1 VVGSPPE
8 IGYALPGTTKEPAM
22 KSPML
27 SFAAAVAALLPALT
41 AAQTIVDEW
50 PNVKAPPAPALK
62 PVTVDPKTTA
72 LLMLDFVPPTC
83 GTRPRCM
90 ASLPTMKKLLEQAR
104 ASGMPVAHSVTG
116 TTKAEDI
123 LKDVAPQAGEPV
135 VQASVDKFRNTE
147 LEKFLK
153 DKGVQTVI
161 VTGTA
166 AHGAVLNTATGAVL
180 RGMKVILPVD
190 GVTASDTFTEQYV
203 AWHMVNAPAVGPNTT
218 LTKTEL
224 LKF

>member
-1 VVGSPPE
+1 
-8 IGYALPGTTKEPAM
+8 M
-22 KSPML
+22 KSPLMHLAAALAAFIPTL
-27 SFAAAVAALLPALT
+27 SFAT
-41 AAQTIVDEW
+41 TIIDEW
-50 PNVKAPPAPALK
+50 PSVKAPPAPALK

-83 GTRPRCM
+83 GARPRCM
-90 ASLPTMKKLLEQAR
+90 ASLPAMKKLLEQAR

-135 VQASVDKFRNTE
+135 VQASVDKFRNTD

-166 AHGAVLNTATGAVL
+166 AHGAVLNTATAAVL

-218 LTKTEL
+218 LTKSDL

>member
-1 VVGSPPE
+1 
-8 IGYALPGTTKEPAM
+8 M
-22 KSPML
+22 KSPLMHL
-27 SFAAAVAALLPALT
+27 AAAVAALVPALSF
-41 AAQTIVDEW
+41 AATIIDEW

-83 GTRPRCM
+83 GARPRCM
-90 ASLPTMKKLLEQAR
+90 ASLPAMKKLLEQAR

-166 AHGAVLNTATGAVL
+166 AHGAVLNTATAAVL

-190 GVTASDTFTEQYV
+190 GMSANDPFPEQYV
-203 AWHMVNAPAVGPNTT
+203 AWHLTNAPVIGPNVT
-218 LTKTEL
+218 LTKFDL

>member
-1 VVGSPPE
+1 
-8 IGYALPGTTKEPAM
+8 M
-22 KSPML
+22 KSPLMHV
-27 SFAAAVAALLPALT
+27 AAALAALVPALSN
-41 AAQTIVDEW
+41 AQTIVDEW

-90 ASLPTMKKLLEQAR
+90 ASLPAMKKLLEQAR

-218 LTKTEL
+218 LTKVEL

>member
-1 VVGSPPE
+1 MKT
-8 IGYALPGTTKEPAM
+8 ALLK
-22 KSPML
+22 
-27 SFAAAVAALLPALT
+27 FAAALAALVPTLAMAT
-41 AAQTIVDEW
+41 TIVDEW
-50 PNVKAPPAPALK
+50 GSVKAPPAPALK
-62 PVTVDPKTTA
+62 PITIDPKTTA

-83 GTRPRCM
+83 GARPRCL
-90 ASLPTMKKLLEQAR
+90 ASLPAMKKLLEQAR
-104 ASGMPVAHSVTG
+104 ASGMTVAHSVTA

-135 VQASVDKFRNTE
+135 VQSSVDKFRNTD
-147 LEKFLK
+147 LEKLLK

-166 AHGAVLNTATGAVL
+166 ANGAVLNTATAAAL
-180 RGMKVILPVD
+180 RGLKVILPVD
-190 GVTASDTFTEQYV
+190 GISASDTYAEQYV
-203 AWHMVNAPAVGPNTT
+203 AWHMANAPGVSPATT

>member
-1 VVGSPPE
+1 
-8 IGYALPGTTKEPAM
+8 M
-22 KSPML
+22 KSPLMHL
-27 SFAAAVAALLPALT
+27 AAALAALIPALSG
-41 AAQTIVDEW
+41 AQTIVDEW

-83 GTRPRCM
+83 GARPRCM
-90 ASLPTMKKLLEQAR
+90 ASLPAMKKLLEQAR

-135 VQASVDKFRNTE
+135 VQASIDKFRNTD

-166 AHGAVLNTATGAVL
+166 AHGAVLNTATAAVL
-180 RGMKVILPVD
+180 RGLKVILPVD

-218 LTKTEL
+218 LTKFEL

>member
-1 VVGSPPE
+1 V
-8 IGYALPGTTKEPAM
+8 
-22 KSPML
+22 KSPL
-27 SFAAAVAALLPALT
+27 LHLAAALAVLIPVLAGAR
-41 AAQTIVDEW
+41 TIVDEW
-50 PNVKAPPAPALK
+50 PNVKDPPAPELK

-203 AWHMVNAPAVGPNTT
+203 AWHLVNAPAVGPNTT
-218 LTKTEL
+218 LTKSDL

>member
-1 VVGSPPE
+1 
-8 IGYALPGTTKEPAM
+8 M
-22 KSPML
+22 KSPLL
-27 SFAAAVAALLPALT
+27 SLAVAVAALLPALA

-90 ASLPTMKKLLEQAR
+90 ASLPAMKKLLEQAR

-116 TTKAEDI
+116 TTKADDI

-203 AWHMVNAPAVGPNTT
+203 AWHLVNAPAVGPNTT
-218 LTKTEL
+218 LTKIEL

>member
-1 VVGSPPE
+1 
-8 IGYALPGTTKEPAM
+8 M
-22 KSPML
+22 KSPLMHL
-27 SFAAAVAALLPALT
+27 AAAVAALVPALSSAT
-41 AAQTIVDEW
+41 TIIDEW
-50 PNVKAPPAPALK
+50 PSVKAPPAPALK

-83 GTRPRCM
+83 GARPRCM
-90 ASLPTMKKLLEQAR
+90 ASLPAMKKLLEQAR

-135 VQASVDKFRNTE
+135 VQASVDKFRNTD

-166 AHGAVLNTATGAVL
+166 AHGAVLNTATAAVL

-203 AWHMVNAPAVGPNTT
+203 AWHMANAPAVGPNTT
-218 LTKTEL
+218 LTKSDL

>member
-1 VVGSPPE
+1 
-8 IGYALPGTTKEPAM
+8 M
-22 KSPML
+22 KSPLMHL
-27 SFAAAVAALLPALT
+27 AAAVAALVPALSF
-41 AAQTIVDEW
+41 AATIIDEW
-50 PNVKAPPAPALK
+50 PNVKAPPAPTLK

-83 GTRPRCM
+83 GARPRCM
-90 ASLPTMKKLLEQAR
+90 ASLPAMKKLLEQAR

-135 VQASVDKFRNTE
+135 VQASVDKFRNTD

-166 AHGAVLNTATGAVL
+166 AHGAVLNTATAAVL

-218 LTKTEL
+218 LTKSDL

>member
-1 VVGSPPE
+1 V
-8 IGYALPGTTKEPAM
+8 
-22 KSPML
+22 KSPLMHL
-27 SFAAAVAALLPALT
+27 AAALAALIPALSG
-41 AAQTIVDEW
+41 AQTIVDEW

-83 GTRPRCM
+83 GARPRCM
-90 ASLPTMKKLLEQAR
+90 ASLPAMKKLLEQAR

-166 AHGAVLNTATGAVL
+166 AHGAVLATATAAVL

-190 GVTASDTFTEQYV
+190 GVTASETFTEQYV
-203 AWHMVNAPAVGPNTT
+203 AWHMANAPAVGPNTT
-218 LTKTEL
+218 LTKFEL

>member
-1 VVGSPPE
+1 
-8 IGYALPGTTKEPAM
+8 M
-22 KSPML
+22 KSPLMHL
-27 SFAAAVAALLPALT
+27 AAAVAALVPALSFAT
-41 AAQTIVDEW
+41 TIIDEW
-50 PNVKAPPAPALK
+50 PSVKAPPAPALK

-83 GTRPRCM
+83 GARPRCI
-90 ASLPTMKKLLEQAR
+90 ASLPAMKKLLEQAR

-135 VQASVDKFRNTE
+135 VQASVDKFRNTD

-166 AHGAVLNTATGAVL
+166 AHGAVLNTATAAVL

-218 LTKTEL
+218 LTKSDL

>member
-1 VVGSPPE
+1 
-8 IGYALPGTTKEPAM
+8 M
-22 KSPML
+22 KSPLL
-27 SFAAAVAALLPALT
+27 SLAVAVAALLPALA

-90 ASLPTMKKLLEQAR
+90 ASLPAMKKLLEQAR

-203 AWHMVNAPAVGPNTT
+203 AWHQVNAPAVGPNTT
-218 LTKTEL
+218 LTKIEL